1 MLGPKTMFS
10 ALVVTAFVLPF
21 TFAYDTPTPVR
32 TFTVRA
38 YQSPYPAGTGLSGY
52 YLNAADGSFYLSEE
66 APKRKPVLSVD
77 HYGQATLVVSL
88 HAPSPFS
95 FLSPA

>member
-1 MLGPKTMFS
+1 MLGLKTMLS
-10 ALVVTAFVLPF
+10 ALVVTAFALPS
-21 TFAYDTPTPVR
+21 TVASYTPTPTR

-52 YLNAADGSFYLSEE
+52 YLKAESGSFYLSEE
-66 APKRKPVLSVD
+66 VPKQKPVLSVD
-77 HYGQATLVVSL
+77 NYGQATLVVSL
-88 HAPSPFS
+88 TPSPSS